1 MKKYLA
7 IALLLFAAF
16 EISAQ
21 PTFKYKHEVNVL
33 NCGMGTSN
41 KQVMLMNLEYSS
53 GYSQRIGE
61 SRCRWGVS
69 CGFLGDMTEKFWEE
83 DIPTEY
89 LGSLYLYLLGYVD
102 YALTSKKY
110 TSWFLRGGIA
120 PSLQVDM
127 WGTYNVNKASALAQ
141 LGIGL
146 DVCRWFRISLIG
158 FTSMYGEVGYMISYS
173 FGWRWG
179 K

>member
-1 MKKYLA
+1 MKKFLA
-7 IALLLFAAF
+7 ITLLLLAAIK
-16 EISAQ
+16 ISAQ
-21 PTFKYKHEVNVL
+21 TAFKYKREINVM
-33 NCGMGTSN
+33 NFGMGTSN
-41 KQVMLMNLEYSS
+41 KQVILMNLER
-53 GYSQRIGE
+53 GYSQRIAE
-61 SRCRWGVS
+61 SRWRWGVS
-69 CGFLGDMTEKFWEE
+69 YGLLGNPAETFWDG

-89 LGSLYLYLLGYVD
+89 LGSLYLSLLGYVD

-110 TSWFLRGGIA
+110 SSWFLRGGVA

-146 DVCRWFRISLIG
+146 DVGRWFRISLIG
-158 FTSMYGEVGYMISYS
+158 FTSMYGEVGYLVSYS